1 VLEVEPQI
9 PGFYRGKESIFMANI
24 PAQLAGERDLNNIEA
39 LQVPTKTVSP
49 GFQLLLSLANLVIW
63 LSILPIGQI
72 LLPAQIAALSPANRF
87 TNLSIATAIGVLAA
101 VITNPIAGAL
111 SDRTTSRLGRRRPWF
126 IVGSILSAIVL
137 ALMANAT
144 NFVALVVCWAIFHI
158 AANAILAGLSAV
170 IPDQVPLRQRA
181 TVSAFVSLSLP
192 LGAVAG
198 ALLVT
203 RIARSTQMGYYLFAG
218 LLLIVM
224 VLFILLLRDKPLPK
238 ENAPRFHLGAFLA
251 GFWVN
256 PVKYPDFGWAWL
268 TRFLVY
274 LSYFTAL
281 GYLLYFLQ
289 DAVHYQKAAQ
299 GVATFQI
306 ILTGALL
313 IASVV
318 SGICSDRLQRRK
330 VFVMGASVVIALSFL
345 LLAFFQTWPAVELAG
360 GVLGFGFGTYLGVD
374 LALITQL
381 LPSASARGKDLGV
394 INIANALPQ
403 VVGVTVAAFV
413 VNMFHSY
420 TVLFVVAAI
429 LAMLGALLIQRI
441 KSVL

>member
-1 VLEVEPQI
+1 MTNA
-9 PGFYRGKESIFMANI
+9 S
-24 PAQLAGERDLNNIEA
+24 AQLALEDDLNDIEA
-39 LQVPTKTVSP
+39 LQVPTKAVNA
-49 GFQLLLSLANLVIW
+49 GFQMFLSLANLVIW
-63 LSILPIGQI
+63 LSILPISQI
-72 LLPAQIAALSPANRF
+72 LLPMQIAALGAANKF
-87 TNLSIATAIGVLAA
+87 TNLTIATVVGVLAA

-126 IVGSILSAIVL
+126 LVGSMLSAVTL

-144 NFVALVVCWAIFHI
+144 SLVALVLWWAIFHI

-170 IPDQVPLRQRA
+170 VPDQVPLRQRA

-192 LGAVAG
+192 LGAVMG

-203 RIARSTQMGYYLFAG
+203 RVATSTQMSYYIFIG

-224 VLFILLLRDKPLPK
+224 MLFILVLRDKPLPK
-238 ENAPRFHLGAFLA
+238 EAAPRFHLATFLA

-299 GVATFQI
+299 GVTTFQI
-306 ILTGALL
+306 ILTGTLL
-313 IASVV
+313 LSSVASGVL
-318 SGICSDRLQRRK
+318 SDRLQRRK
-330 VFVMGASVVIALSFL
+330 AFVVGASLVIALSFL
-345 LLAFFQTWPAVELAG
+345 ILAFFQTWLAVEIAG
-360 GVLGFGFGTYLGVD
+360 GVLGLGFGAYLGVD
-374 LALITQL
+374 IALITQL
-381 LPSASARGKDLGV
+381 LPSANARGKDLGV
-394 INIANALPQ
+394 INIANAFPQ
-403 VVGVTVAAFV
+403 IVGVSIAAFV
-413 VNMFHSY
+413 VNTFHSY
-420 TVLFVVAAI
+420 TLLFVLAAI
-429 LAMLGALLIQRI
+429 LALLGAGLIQRI
-441 KSVL
+441 KSVR

>member
-1 VLEVEPQI
+1 MTNA
-9 PGFYRGKESIFMANI
+9 S
-24 PAQLAGERDLNNIEA
+24 AQLALEHDLKDIEA
-39 LQVPTKTVSP
+39 LQVPTKAVNA
-49 GFQLLLSLANLVIW
+49 GFQMLLSLANLVIW
-63 LSILPIGQI
+63 LSILPISQI
-72 LLPAQIAALSPANRF
+72 LLPTQIAALGAANKF
-87 TNLSIATAIGVLAA
+87 TNLTIATVVGVLAA

-126 IVGSILSAIVL
+126 LVGSMLSAVTL

-144 NFVALVVCWAIFHI
+144 SLVALVIWWAIFHI

-170 IPDQVPLRQRA
+170 VPDQVPLRQRA

-192 LGAVAG
+192 LGAVMG

-203 RIARSTQMGYYLFAG
+203 RVATSTQMSYYIFIG

-224 VLFILLLRDKPLPK
+224 MLFILVLRDKPLPK
-238 ENAPRFHLGAFLA
+238 EAAPRFHLGSFLA

-299 GVATFQI
+299 GVTTFQI
-306 ILTGALL
+306 ILTGTLL
-313 IASVV
+313 LSSVASGVL
-318 SGICSDRLQRRK
+318 SDRLQRRK
-330 VFVMGASVVIALSFL
+330 VFVIGASLVIALSFL
-345 LLAFFQTWPAVELAG
+345 ILAFFQTWLAVELAG
-360 GVLGFGFGTYLGVD
+360 GVLGLGFGAYLGVD
-374 LALITQL
+374 IALITQL
-381 LPSASARGKDLGV
+381 LPSANARGKDLGV
-394 INIANALPQ
+394 INIANAFPQ
-403 VVGVTVAAFV
+403 IVGVSIAATV
-413 VNMFHSY
+413 VNTFHSY
-420 TVLFVVAAI
+420 TLLFVLAAI
-429 LAMLGALLIQRI
+429 LALLGAGLIQRI
-441 KSVL
+441 KSVR

>member
-1 VLEVEPQI
+1 MTNSSAQFVLEHDI
-9 PGFYRGKESIFMANI
+9 N
-24 PAQLAGERDLNNIEA
+24 DIEA
-39 LQVPTKTVSP
+39 LQVPTKAVNA
-49 GFQLLLSLANLVIW
+49 GFQMLLTLANLVIW
-63 LSILPIGQI
+63 LSILPISQI
-72 LLPAQIAALSPANRF
+72 LLPTQVAALGAANKF
-87 TNLSIATAIGVLAA
+87 TNLAIATVVGVLAA

-126 IVGSILSAIVL
+126 LVGSLLSAVTL

-144 NFVALVVCWAIFHI
+144 SFVALVLWWAIFHI

-170 IPDQVPLRQRA
+170 VPDQVPVRQRG

-192 LGAVAG
+192 LGAVIG

-203 RIARSTQMGYYLFAG
+203 RVARSTPMSYYLFIG

-224 VLFILLLRDKPLPK
+224 ALFILALRDKPLPK
-238 ENAPRFHLGAFLA
+238 KAAPRFHLGSFLA

-281 GYLLYFLQ
+281 GYLLYSLQ

-299 GVATFQI
+299 GVTTFQI
-306 ILTGALL
+306 ILTGTLL
-313 IASVV
+313 IASVM
-318 SGICSDRLQRRK
+318 SGMLSDRLGRRK
-330 VFVMGASVVIALSFL
+330 VFVMGASLVIALSFL
-345 LLAFFQTWPAVELAG
+345 MLAFFQTWLAVELAAA
-360 GVLGFGFGTYLGVD
+360 VLGIGFGAYLGVD
-374 LALITQL
+374 IALITQL
-381 LPSASARGKDLGV
+381 LPSANARGKDLGV

-403 VVGVTVAAFV
+403 VVGVTIAAFV
-413 VNMFHSY
+413 VNTFHSY
-420 TVLFVVAAI
+420 TLLFVVAAI
-429 LAMLGALLIQRI
+429 LAVLGAVLIQRI
-441 KSVL
+441 KSVR

>member
-1 VLEVEPQI
+1 MTNA
-9 PGFYRGKESIFMANI
+9 S
-24 PAQLAGERDLNNIEA
+24 AQLALEDDLNDIEA
-39 LQVPTKTVSP
+39 LQVPTKAVNA
-49 GFQLLLSLANLVIW
+49 GFQMLLSLANLVIW

-72 LLPAQIAALSPANRF
+72 LLPTQIAALGAANKF
-87 TNLSIATAIGVLAA
+87 TNLTIATVVGVLAA

-126 IVGSILSAIVL
+126 LVGSILSAVTL

-144 NFVALVVCWAIFHI
+144 SFVALVIWWAIFHI

-170 IPDQVPLRQRA
+170 VPDQVPLRQRA

-192 LGAVAG
+192 LGAVMG

-203 RIARSTQMGYYLFAG
+203 RVATSTQMSYYIFIG
-218 LLLIVM
+218 LLLVVM
-224 VLFILLLRDKPLPK
+224 MLFILVLRDKPLPK
-238 ENAPRFHLGAFLA
+238 EAAPRFHLATFLA

-299 GVATFQI
+299 GVTTFQI
-306 ILTGALL
+306 ILTGTLL
-313 IASVV
+313 LSSVASGVL
-318 SGICSDRLQRRK
+318 SDRLQRRK
-330 VFVMGASVVIALSFL
+330 VFVVGASLVIALSFL
-345 LLAFFQTWPAVELAG
+345 ILAFFQTWLAVELAG
-360 GVLGFGFGTYLGVD
+360 GVLGLGFGAYLGVD
-374 LALITQL
+374 IALITQL
-381 LPSASARGKDLGV
+381 LPSANSRGKDLGV
-394 INIANALPQ
+394 INIANAFPQ
-403 VVGVTVAAFV
+403 IVGVSIAAIV
-413 VNMFHSY
+413 VNTFHSY
-420 TVLFVVAAI
+420 TLLFVLAAI
-429 LAMLGALLIQRI
+429 LALLGAGLIQRI
-441 KSVL
+441 KSVR